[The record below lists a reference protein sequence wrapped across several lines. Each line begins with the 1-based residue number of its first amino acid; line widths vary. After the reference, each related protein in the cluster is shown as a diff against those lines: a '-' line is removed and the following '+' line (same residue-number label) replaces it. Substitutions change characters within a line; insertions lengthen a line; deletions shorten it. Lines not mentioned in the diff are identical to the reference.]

1 MSLENQELPEF
12 ISGIATSKD
21 NASIAQRREFVVKT
35 YKSLLEKLANQK
47 GSKTIYNKFLNAD
60 VHLIMREG
68 GKEATNRNA
77 FNWQSAYAILKL
89 ETIIENATPRDG
101 ECIFVPAKKTG
112 NQKAHK
118 YVNMAILYYSFV
130 NEEQNYMNFTVRL
143 TLGIKSDGRHIQYSV
158 NKVDTLQKSKTLGNK
173 AAD

>member
-1 MSLENQELPEF
+1 MDTLPEY
-12 ISGIATSKD
+12 IKGIATAKD
-21 NASIAQRREFVVKT
+21 NESIAQRREFVLKA

-47 GSKTIYNKFLNAD
+47 GRKTIYNKFLGVE

-77 FNWQSAYAILKL
+77 FNWQSAYAILEL
-89 ETIIENATPRDG
+89 ETIINNAVPMDG
-101 ECIFVPAKKTG
+101 ESIFVPAKNTG

-118 YVNMAILYYSFV
+118 YVNMAILYYTFV
-130 NEEQNYMNFTVRL
+130 DAERWYMNFMVRL

-158 NKVDTLQKSKTLGNK
+158 NKVDTV
-173 AAD
+173 

>member
-1 MSLENQELPEF
+1 MDTLPEY
-12 ISGIATSKD
+12 IKGIATAKD
-21 NASIAQRREFVVKT
+21 NESIAQRREFVLKA

-47 GSKTIYNKFLNAD
+47 GRKTIYNKFLGVE

-77 FNWQSAYAILKL
+77 FNWQSAYAILEL
-89 ETIIENATPRDG
+89 ETIINNAVPMDG
-101 ECIFVPAKKTG
+101 ESIFVPAKNTG

-118 YVNMAILYYSFV
+118 YVNMAILYYTFV
-130 NEEQNYMNFTVRL
+130 DAERWYMNFMVRL

-158 NKVDTLQKSKTLGNK
+158 NKVDT
-173 AAD
+173 A